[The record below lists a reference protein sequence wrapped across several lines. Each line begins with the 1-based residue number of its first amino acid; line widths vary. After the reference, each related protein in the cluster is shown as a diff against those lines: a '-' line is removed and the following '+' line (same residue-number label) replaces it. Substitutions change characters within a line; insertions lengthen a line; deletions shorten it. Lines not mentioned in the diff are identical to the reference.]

1 MAGGPISMVIQHLR
15 RMVRATDAD
24 SDGRLLERFQTVRDE
39 AAFETL
45 LLRHGPMVLGV
56 CRRVL
61 GDAHEAEDAFQA
73 AFLVLARR
81 AGAVRKRE
89 SVGSWLHGVAYRC
102 ALKARIAIGRAA
114 AARRRISEHAPEADM
129 SIEHAESD
137 ATRRELRPLLDAE
150 LDRLPEKYRQPLVL
164 CYLEGKTKEEA
175 ARILGWPE
183 GTVSGRLHRAK
194 ELLRSRL
201 GRRGITLSAGGL
213 AAAITSD
220 AVAAVPVALI
230 ETTHRAAL
238 AFAAGNIAGAVSTP
252 VAALAQG
259 VIQTMMWTKLRMIA
273 VALVALALLTS
284 GSFVAVNK
292 LAARQGTDASVGGR
306 AQAQSDKEKLQ
317 GVWKVV
323 SVVKGGKPETDA
335 RPAEMIFEGDK
346 LIMSAEGKTA
356 TSTFKLDEKVKP
368 KAIDIT
374 LAEGAEK
381 EKGTTFKGIYELNG
395 DDLRICLGA
404 AEAAAKPPREGER
417 EGSERPPDFKGGEK
431 DILFTLKRE
440 AKKEDAKPKEPPAA
454 KRESDQERLQGDWEV
469 VKTEVFGK
477 DAPEG
482 EVTKGVWTFRGEK
495 LLTKS
500 LQDSVIQSEVKLD
513 EKAKP
518 KTLDVTPIDGP
529 EGEKGKTFKGI
540 YELTGDD
547 LRLCMAGPGLDRPT
561 EFKTKEGAHILLFTL
576 KRVKKEK
583 PEADQAA
590 ARIKTLL
597 EEKKEAA
604 QVSFDGRMQE
614 FRAGRSRVD
623 VICDASQRLTEAQVQ
638 TSASEGE
645 RLKALEAHVARAKEM
660 EAIAKARFDTGS
672 VNIMD
677 YMDLKLHR
685 IEAEIAL
692 EKEKTKAK

>member
-1 MAGGPISMVIQHLR
+1 MAGGAISTIIGQLR
-15 RMVRATDAD
+15 RLVRTEDAD
-24 SDGRLLERFQTVRDE
+24 SDGRLLERFDRQRDE
-39 AAFETL
+39 SAFETL
-45 LLRHGPMVLGV
+45 LRRHGPMVLAV

-61 GDAHEAEDAFQA
+61 NDAHEAEDAFQA
-73 AFLVLARR
+73 TFLVLARR
-81 AGAVRKRE
+81 ARAVRKRE
-89 SVGSWLHGVAYRC
+89 AVGSWLHGVAYRC
-102 ALKARIAIGRAA
+102 ALKARTTAARAA
-114 AARRRISEHAPEADM
+114 AVRRRISESDM
-129 SIEHAESD
+129 SIEQAESD
-137 ATRRELRPLLDAE
+137 ATWRELRPLLDAE

-201 GRRGITLSAGGL
+201 DRRGLTLSVAGL
-213 AAAITSD
+213 SAAIASD
-220 AVAAVPVALI
+220 AAAAVPATLF

-238 AFAAGNIAGAVSTP
+238 AFAAGRAAGAVATP
-252 VAALAQG
+252 VATLAEG

-284 GSFVAVNK
+284 SGFVAVNK
-292 LAARQGTDASVGGR
+292 LTARQGTEASV
-306 AQAQSDKEKLQ
+306 AQAVA
-317 GVWKVV
+317 GNA
-323 SVVKGGKPETDA
+323 ET
-335 RPAEMIFEGDK
+335 
-346 LIMSAEGKTA
+346 
-356 TSTFKLDEKVKP
+356 
-368 KAIDIT
+368 
-374 LAEGAEK
+374 
-381 EKGTTFKGIYELNG
+381 
-395 DDLRICLGA
+395 
-404 AEAAAKPPREGER
+404 
-417 EGSERPPDFKGGEK
+417 
-431 DILFTLKRE
+431 
-440 AKKEDAKPKEPPAA
+440 PPAA
-454 KRESDQERLQGDWEV
+454 KPESDQERLQGDWEV

-500 LQDSVIQSEVKLD
+500 LQGTVIQSEVKLD

-561 EFKTKEGAHILLFTL
+561 ELKTKEGVHILLFTL

-583 PEADQAA
+583 PETPAAANRDAEKRGERRTKDPLASA
-590 ARIKTLL
+590 ARIKALL

-614 FRAGRSRVD
+614 FQAGRARVD
-623 VICDASQRLTEAQVQ
+623 VLCEASRRLTEAQVQ
-638 TSASEGE
+638 TSTSESE
-645 RLKALEAHVARAKEM
+645 RLKAMEAHVERAKQM
-660 EAIAKARFDTGS
+660 ENIANNRFATGS

-685 IEAEIAL
+685 IEAEITL
-692 EKEKTKAK
+692 EKEKAKAK